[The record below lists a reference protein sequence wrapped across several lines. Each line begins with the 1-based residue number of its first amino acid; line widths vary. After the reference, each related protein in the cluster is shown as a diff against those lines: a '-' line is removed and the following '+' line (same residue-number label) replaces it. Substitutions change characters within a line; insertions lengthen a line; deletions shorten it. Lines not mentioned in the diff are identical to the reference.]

1 MVVRAEKIEFIFLH
15 LISIAHCTQCTLY
28 SSWGLHCFLGVG
40 GKNQR
45 GWSPVNTFDNSEAK
59 NTTYFTYP
67 RMTAAIGKKIFF
79 FPVSFKYWVNKK
91 DLCVFNLNLL

>member
-1 MVVRAEKIEFIFLH
+1 MVVRAEKIEFNFF
-15 LISIAHCTQCTLY
+15 AFDFYCTLY

-79 FPVSFKYWVNKK
+79 FPFLLSTGSIRKI
-91 DLCVFNLNLL
+91 CVFLT